1 MKKINKELIFLIIGT
16 ITLFLGVLCVC
27 ALPLYFEK
35 VQTFLALKK
44 ISFLQY
50 LLFFNTVCC
59 YFASAK
65 LNYFKTIYEY
75 NSAKANMERAI
86 GQTLKPESTE
96 IIENFQDI

>member
-35 VQTFLALKK
+35 AQIFLALKK

-59 YFASAK
+59 YFASMK
-65 LNYFKTIYEY
+65 YYKFQINL
-75 NSAKANMERAI
+75 
-86 GQTLKPESTE
+86 
-96 IIENFQDI
+96 IIFLICCYIFYYKFIN